1 MGPNELEDS
10 GEFQGVG
17 KITVRHVIDC
27 VQPHHQGVY
36 TCIGQARDQTMAS
49 DPVAIS
55 VEGMIFIHSLINKR
69 LWHGFSGLGIRHTLL
84 LLHYLQYTLL
94 Q

>member
-1 MGPNELEDS
+1 MGPNEFEES
-10 GEFQGVG
+10 GEFQSVG
-17 KITVRHVIDC
+17 KVTIRHVIEC

-55 VEGMIFIHSLINKR
+55 VEGMDSELHIFYKNFRTISYTQ
-69 LWHGFSGLGIRHTLL
+69 HT
-84 LLHYLQYTLL
+84 H
-94 Q
+94 